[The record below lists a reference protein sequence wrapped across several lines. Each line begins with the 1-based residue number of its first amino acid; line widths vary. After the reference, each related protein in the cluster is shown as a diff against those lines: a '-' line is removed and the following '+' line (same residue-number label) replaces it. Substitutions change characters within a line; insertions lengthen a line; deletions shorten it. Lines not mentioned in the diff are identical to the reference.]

1 MTYHPSSAVS
11 VAMVLTAATV
21 IVVGYRS
28 GRTHAA
34 WRDMSK
40 ARRAMRATRQVAV
53 HETVQFLACATIV
66 LAMLFTLGFSAAR

>member
-1 MTYHPSSAVS
+1 
-11 VAMVLTAATV
+11 MVLTAATV

-40 ARRAMRATRQVAV
+40 ARRAMRATRHIAL
-53 HETVQFLACATIV
+53 HETVPFIAGTMIV
-66 LAMLFTLGFSAAR
+66 LATLFTLGFSAAR